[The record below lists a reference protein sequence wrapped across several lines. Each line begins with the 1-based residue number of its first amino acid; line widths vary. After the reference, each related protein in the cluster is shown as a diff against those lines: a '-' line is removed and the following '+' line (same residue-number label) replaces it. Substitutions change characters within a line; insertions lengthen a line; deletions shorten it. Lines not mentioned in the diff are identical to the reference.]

1 MKPKTIVWI
10 VIAAVAVGVA
20 IWGLR
25 PQGGGIE
32 NVDAAGA
39 QKAIESGAQ
48 VIDVRS
54 EGEYQLGHIP
64 GSINVP
70 VDQLETAAQGWD
82 RNETYLVY
90 CATGARSATAV
101 ETMKSM
107 GFGNIRHFNAGI
119 QAWGGNL
126 EQGDAS
132 TSGAKTQTSGKPV
145 FIEFYTDS

>member
-10 VIAAVAVGVA
+10 VIAAVAIGVA
-20 IWGLR
+20 FLAFR
-25 PQGGGIE
+25 PAGGGVE

-39 QKAIESGAQ
+39 QKAIEGGAQ
-48 VIDVRS
+48 VIDVRT

-64 GSINVP
+64 GAINVP

-107 GFGNIRHFNAGI
+107 GFGNIRHFNAGV

-132 TSGAKTQTSGKPV
+132 SSGTKTQTSGKPV